1 MGHLGTQT
9 LVLMMLAVLPDAGLS
24 CPHPC
29 ACYQP
34 TEVHCTFRSLLT
46 VPAGIPKHVERMNL
60 GFNTINRI
68 TESSLAGLRKLELLM
83 MHGNDLHSIP
93 NGVFRDLMSLQVLKV
108 SYNKLRVITGHT
120 LQGLSG
126 LIRLHLD
133 HNRIELIHPDAFQ
146 GLTALRLVQLEGNH
160 LQQLHPSTFSTF
172 SLLQHFR
179 MSTLKHLYLSDNSLT
194 TLPRQM
200 LKSMPQLENLFLH
213 GNPWTCDC
221 RLNWFLEWSTQS
233 SGVLKCK
240 KDKAYASGQL
250 CPMCSSPKPLR
261 EKDIL
266 DQQDLTCSGP
276 VISSPQKETR
286 PEDNES
292 EVLPLEEFKEPFGN
306 MTLNLMDEHG
316 NAVDLDCS
324 IREPRESTK
333 ISWEHLN
340 PQQIAANISLFLDLE
355 CPIDRSNYEKLWKLI
370 AYYSEVPVHLQ
381 REIMLSKEPK
391 LSYRYKQD
399 IEKDAYYYTGV
410 KANVRSQPTWLMQ
423 SFLNLQL
430 NRPQSTGK
438 MVKLILN
445 MHTSQM
451 VETEIM
457 RRQRRKWVMIESNNR
472 TRTVQS
478 VVAGGM
484 SEMDC
489 AVQSSDDVSI
499 QWMLPDGS
507 KVPAPYYSSDNRV
520 SVSSAGRLV
529 IKAVDHSD
537 AGVYYCIARVRE
549 DLDMLPFRLSVEE
562 SSGPPPGG
570 EGGARLDKLA
580 GEVIS
585 LPCASTGSPDAEVN
599 WVLPDGNVV
608 NFKANSTRAFVYSNG
623 TLFIPQSQVID
634 NGYYKCVAMNQ
645 HGVDSMATKV
655 TVTRKQGGASRPLR
669 KFPMRPQ
676 PASGISTK
684 IKVENDEESSG
695 DDDDVQEKAPSSR
708 IWPVNRRRGQQ
719 TNVRGHPFRQ
729 PWRRVNGQRKPVRK
743 GSRVEEGRNTVDT
756 RRRVSMSNNKID
768 PQRWADILAKVRDK
782 NPKTTT
788 PGSDQSTATTQTMP
802 PLTAA
807 ERRSES
813 HESTEGSSTDDTS
826 LQEERLYVIT
836 TPQIPV
842 LHAQDHLVTEPS
854 YTGEKTNNIY
864 QISAPKTN
872 IDSQA
877 VTTSTHIS
885 QSTSGPQEST
895 YIVTDIKKVG
905 EYKDNSLRT
914 STPYSGAVW
923 ESQSDTIESNLAV
936 TAPNFP
942 LSTGSN
948 QELER
953 VSDTTKTSQ
962 DEGYQGRIEQTSPSS
977 VRLLD
982 LEPNADI
989 GVEPNYFTT
998 ITATTSITSISPPTK
1013 IASTSTTATLRTK
1026 LTHAADEK
1034 QKRLQ
1039 FGELTTTTPATQ
1051 PTAAGSRDTGLGL
1064 QSSSVPSRSRNP
1076 SHSRRRFGSRRR
1088 PNRIRNK
1095 INNSNPSARLPTAR
1109 PQLPSSPMIER
1120 EAPPPTIITTAA
1132 ASTTEMQTSAN
1143 AKSIL
1148 TKPTDPLTESPPS
1161 SARTSQTESQVLLSH
1176 GDRADSATKTET
1188 QHNVSSIQKE
1198 AAISTIQPPHT
1209 FRNTLSSMQ
1218 SLESSVS
1225 PGTHKRTEEHE
1236 TATSAPPP
1244 TPLSR
1249 ETVTP
1254 AAVQEEFTSMS
1265 HPAVKPFEDTETEN
1279 STEDASPV
1287 LSTHRPSDNSRM
1299 QTGMLP
1305 GRDTFKIH
1313 NQHNSTDSELT
1324 PPGRQTTPKY
1334 PLHPVSSPPLERLAN
1349 PQNGATRTQDSQ
1361 ISQGHT
1367 KPNLQKE
1374 TQERMGILHPLQIP
1388 STEKPLTSTS
1398 SYQGPVLTKT
1408 ATTAKPKL
1416 AVTRE
1421 YKQNTNLAIPV
1432 KPEFTS
1438 SEEKVLSPRKDNI
1451 PDTTMRKATT
1461 ITTSVITTS
1470 IAVTTTTGKTT
1481 TSTTTT
1487 ALPRLRP
1494 NAPLPEFNR
1503 EQPRLPHSPRNP
1515 GGNYIPDQHGGR
1527 APSTNQRFPYYP
1539 NSRNPFIISRP
1550 SLFGLPDRTR
1560 PPATNPTSFSS
1571 AIKPGSVNNAQTTTT
1586 TKPPDTTKPPKA
1598 LTAAPRTTSS
1608 TTSSTTKPKT
1618 LPSKTT
1624 PQPRLGQEARVRPP
1638 NTPFSPNTAITQNV
1652 SRDSHRTPVGPVQRG
1667 RPRITT
1673 TNIHTVSVHAEMD
1686 AALPCSSLGEP
1697 KPFLSWTKVSTGAIM
1712 AHNSRLQRF
1721 EVQSNGT
1728 LVIRNAQLQDRG
1740 QYLCTVQN
1748 PHGVDKM
1755 TLTLVVLAQL
1765 PRMVQP
1771 QHRDATVYLGDNTSL
1786 DCVAQGLPT
1795 PHITWVLPDRG
1806 VLRATSS
1813 SEQRVM
1819 LLANGTL
1826 QINQVNYP
1834 DRGIYKCIAS
1844 NAAGADT
1851 LSVRLH
1857 VAALPPM
1864 IQQLRQENFTLPEG
1878 HALHVHCT
1886 AKGAPRPSIR
1896 WVVFDGTQIRPSQ
1909 FVNGNLF
1916 VFPNGT
1922 LYIRSLTPKDSGNY
1936 ECMASNAVGAAR
1948 RTIRLNVRKSTS
1960 MARITSTSP
1969 QRTDVSYGGNLRL
1982 DCLASGD
1989 PGPRIIWR
1997 IPSKK
2002 LVDAHYSFDSR
2013 IKVFSNGTLSVQAV
2027 TEKDEGDYLCV
2038 ARNKMGDDYVLLKV
2052 SVMMKPAKIE
2062 YKQLSNQKVSYGGD
2076 LKVDCIA
2083 SGLPNPEIR
2092 WGLPDGTMVNSVM
2105 QSDDSGVRTRRY
2117 VVFNNGTLYFNE
2129 VGMKEE
2135 GDYTCY
2141 AENQIGKDEMKVH
2154 IKVVA
2159 DSPAIKNK
2167 TFSVV
2172 KVPYGDSVALKCSA
2186 KGEPTPAITWLSPTN
2201 RIIPPASDKYQ
2212 VHNDGTLLI
2221 QKAQRFD
2228 NGNYTCMARNTAGQ
2242 DRKIIR
2248 VEVLV
2253 SAPTINGQ
2261 SGVVSTVRETAFRD
2275 QRKLLDCKAEGTPIP
2290 RVMWVLPEN
2299 VVLPAPYYGSRI
2311 TVHRN
2316 GTLDIRSLRKTDS
2329 VQLICIARNEGGEAR
2344 LVVHLDVMEIAE
2356 RLQLRSPKTENL
2368 LLTIGSPMAV
2378 NCSVEGRPTPEVTWI
2393 LPSGSLLLSGT
2404 QFSRF
2409 FHRPD
2414 GTLHIS
2420 NPSPSDA
2427 GIYRC
2432 VGRNPTGHVERAVTL
2447 ELGRKPEISNKYN
2460 SLVSIINGENLQLH
2474 CLSGGTP
2481 LPRLTWTLPSGL
2493 FLTRPQRMGRYAVL
2507 QNGTLT
2513 VQQASVY
2520 DRGTYT
2526 CKSANE
2532 HGSTLMTVPVI
2543 VIAYPPRITSGPAP
2557 VTYARTGVAIQL
2569 NCMVIG
2575 IPKAEVVWELP
2586 DKMQLMAAHQP
2597 RVFGNKYLH
2606 PQGSLIIQNPSSR
2619 DTGFYKCTAKN
2630 VIGVDTKATYV
2641 HVF

>member
-1 MGHLGTQT
+1 MGCLGTQT
-9 LVLMMLAVLPDAGLS
+9 MVLMMLAMMVDARPS

-46 VPAGIPKHVERMNL
+46 VPAGIPPHVERMNL

-93 NGVFRDLMSLQVLKV
+93 NGVFRDLMSLQVLKM

-179 MSTLKHLYLSDNSLT
+179 LSTLKHLYLSDNSLT
-194 TLPRQM
+194 TLPGQM
-200 LKSMPQLENLFLH
+200 LKSMPQLENLFLY

-221 RLNWFLEWSTQS
+221 RMKWFLDWSTQA

-240 KDKAYASGQL
+240 KDKAYESGQL
-250 CPMCSSPKPLR
+250 CPMCSSPRSLR
-261 EKDIL
+261 SKDIL
-266 DQQDLTCSGP
+266 DLQDLTCSGP
-276 VISSPQKETR
+276 VISSQKETA
-286 PEDNES
+286 PEDSES

-306 MTLNLMDEHG
+306 VTLSLMDEHG
-316 NAVDLDCS
+316 NAVDLECS

-340 PQQIAANISLFLDLE
+340 LQQIAANISLFLDLE
-355 CPIDRSNYEKLWKLI
+355 CPIDRANYEKLWKLI

-410 KANVRSQPTWLMQ
+410 KANVRSQPAWLMQ
-423 SFLNLQL
+423 TSLNLQL

-438 MVKLILN
+438 MVKLILST
-445 MHTSQM
+445 HSSQT

-457 RRQRRKWVMIESNNR
+457 RRQRKKWVMIESNNR
-472 TRTVQS
+472 TRTGQS
-478 VVAGGM
+478 VVVGGL

-489 AVQSSDDVSI
+489 IVQSSDDASI

-507 KVPAPYYSSDNRV
+507 KMPAPYNSADNRV
-520 SVSSAGRLV
+520 SVSSGGRLV

-537 AGVYYCIARVRE
+537 AGVYYCIARVR
-549 DLDMLPFRLSVEE
+549 DDVDMLPFRLSVEE

-570 EGGARLDKLA
+570 EGGAPLDKRA
-580 GEVIS
+580 GESIS
-585 LPCASTGSPDAEVN
+585 LPCSSTGTPDAEVN
-599 WVLPDGNVV
+599 WILPDGNVV

-623 TLFIPQSQVID
+623 TLFIPQSQVTD
-634 NGYYKCVAMNQ
+634 NGYYKCVAMNL
-645 HGVDSMATKV
+645 HGVDSMASKV
-655 TVTRKQGGASRPLR
+655 TVTRRQGGASRPLR
-669 KFPMRPQ
+669 TFPMRPQ
-676 PASGISTK
+676 SASGVSTK
-684 IKVENDEESSG
+684 VKVEDDEESSG
-695 DDDDVQEKAPSSR
+695 DDDVQEKAPSSR
-708 IWPVNRRRGQQ
+708 KWLINRRRGQQ
-719 TNVRGHPFRQ
+719 TNTHGHPFRNS
-729 PWRRVNGQRKPVRK
+729 WRRVNGQRKPVK
-743 GSRVEEGRNTVDT
+743 NGSRVGDGRNTVDS

-782 NPKTTT
+782 NDPKTTT
-788 PGSDQSTATTQTMP
+788 PSSVQASMPTQTEP

-807 ERRSES
+807 ERKSES
-813 HESTEGSSTDDTS
+813 EENTEGSSTDDTS
-826 LQEERLYVIT
+826 LQEERLYAIT

-842 LHAQDHLVTEPS
+842 QHVQDHLATEPS

-864 QISAPKTN
+864 QISPPKTN
-872 IDSQA
+872 IESQA
-877 VTTSTHIS
+877 VTTSTHTS
-885 QSTSGPQEST
+885 QSTSGPQDSSYIAADRKTEGEHTES
-895 YIVTDIKKVG
+895 
-905 EYKDNSLRT
+905 SLRT
-914 STPYSGAVW
+914 STPYSVAFW
-923 ESQSDTIESNLAV
+923 ESNLAV
-936 TAPNFP
+936 TAPNSP
-942 LSTGSN
+942 VTTDNN
-948 QELER
+948 QESESG
-953 VSDTTKTSQ
+953 SDNEPSTIKTSE
-962 DEGYQGRIEQTSPSS
+962 DDIYQRRIEQTSPSS
-977 VRLLD
+977 PV
-982 LEPNADI
+982 DI
-989 GVEPNYFTT
+989 GAEGNYFSRITT
-998 ITATTSITSISPPTK
+998 MLSTSISAPTTTASTK
-1013 IASTSTTATLRTK
+1013 IASTTVASRTETAQETE
-1026 LTHAADEK
+1026 LTHAADDK

-1039 FGELTTTTPATQ
+1039 SGQATTARPTTQ
-1051 PTAAGSRDTGLGL
+1051 PTAAGSRDSGVGL
-1064 QSSSVPSRSRNP
+1064 QSSSAPSRSRNP
-1076 SHSRRRFGSRRR
+1076 WQSRRRSGSKRR
-1088 PNRIRNK
+1088 PNRIRNR
-1095 INNSNPSARLPTAR
+1095 INNSHPFARLPTAR
-1109 PQLPSSPMIER
+1109 PPLPSSPTTER
-1120 EAPPPTIITTAA
+1120 KALPPTVIATVAP
-1132 ASTTEMQTSAN
+1132 STEIQTSAN
-1143 AKSIL
+1143 VNSIL
-1148 TKPTDPLTESPPS
+1148 IEPTTTDPLMEHQPS
-1161 SARTSQTESQVLLSH
+1161 SARTSQTPVPLIHS
-1176 GDRADSATKTET
+1176 DRADTTPKTET
-1188 QHNVSSIQKE
+1188 QHNVFSKQKE
-1198 AAISTIQPPHT
+1198 TITTTIQPPQTHI
-1209 FRNTLSSMQ
+1209 FRSTSSTVQ
-1218 SLESSVS
+1218 SSESSVDLG
-1225 PGTHKRTEEHE
+1225 PRKGTGEHK

-1244 TPLSR
+1244 PPLGH
-1249 ETVTP
+1249 EPATP
-1254 AAVQEEFTSMS
+1254 AAVQEEFTSIS
-1265 HPAVKPFEDTETEN
+1265 HPAVKHFEETESEN
-1279 STEDASPV
+1279 STDDASSVP
-1287 LSTHRPSDNSRM
+1287 SPGRPADNSPVQQGR
-1299 QTGMLP
+1299 LP
-1305 GRDTFKIH
+1305 EKDQFKIDNNH
-1313 NQHNSTDSELT
+1313 KSTDSELMPAERQAT
-1324 PPGRQTTPKY
+1324 PTDPQHAMSSTIPGT
-1334 PLHPVSSPPLERLAN
+1334 LAN
-1349 PQNGATRTQDSQ
+1349 TQNQVTKTQDSQ
-1361 ISQGHT
+1361 ILQGHT
-1367 KPNLQKE
+1367 KPSRQKE
-1374 TQERMGILHPLQIP
+1374 IEGKMEQLHPLQIP
-1388 STEKPLTSTS
+1388 TTEKPLTSTS
-1398 SYQGPVLTKT
+1398 SSQGPVLTKT
-1408 ATTAKPKL
+1408 TPTTAKPKP
-1416 AVTRE
+1416 AITRE
-1421 YKQNTNLAIPV
+1421 YEENKNLATPG
-1432 KPEFTS
+1432 KPDFAS
-1438 SEEKVLSPRKDNI
+1438 SEEEVLSASKDNI
-1451 PDTTMRKATT
+1451 PDTTTT
-1461 ITTSVITTS
+1461 K
-1470 IAVTTTTGKTT
+1470 VTTKITSSVTTGKRTTTTT
-1481 TSTTTT
+1481 TSTTTA

-1494 NAPLPEFNR
+1494 NASFPEFNR

-1527 APSTNQRFPYYP
+1527 APSTNQRYPYHP

-1550 SLFGLPDRTR
+1550 SLFGYPDRTR
-1560 PPATNPTSFSS
+1560 PSAVNPTGFSIP
-1571 AIKPGSVNNAQTTTT
+1571 IKPGSINNLQTTTS
-1586 TKPPDTTKPPKA
+1586 TKPPDTRPPTT
-1598 LTAAPRTTSS
+1598 LPAARTTTFS
-1608 TTSSTTKPKT
+1608 TTSSTTKPLT

-1624 PQPRLGQEARVRPP
+1624 TQPRLGQETRAGPP
-1638 NTPFSPNTAITQNV
+1638 NTSFFPTAVTQPV
-1652 SRDSHRTPVGPVQRG
+1652 SRGSHRTPAVPVPRG

-1673 TNIHTVSVHAEMD
+1673 TGPHTVSVHAEAD

-1728 LVIRNAQLQDRG
+1728 LVIRKAQLQDRG
-1740 QYLCTVQN
+1740 QYLCTAQN
-1748 PHGVDKM
+1748 LHGVDKM
-1755 TLTLVVLAQL
+1755 AVTLVVLAQQ

-1771 QHRDATVYLGDNTSL
+1771 RHRDVTVYLGDTTGL
-1786 DCVAQGLPT
+1786 DCTAQGLPV

-1806 VLRATSS
+1806 VLRAASS

-1826 QINQVNYP
+1826 RINQVNYP
-1834 DRGIYKCIAS
+1834 DRGIYKCIGS

-1864 IQQLRQENFTLPEG
+1864 IQQPRQENFTLPEG
-1878 HALHVHCT
+1878 HGLHVHCT
-1886 AKGAPRPSIR
+1886 AKGAPRPGIR

-1922 LYIRSLTPKDSGNY
+1922 LYIRSLSAKDSGNY

-2002 LVDAHYSFDSR
+2002 LVDAHYSFDPR

-2027 TEKDEGDYLCV
+2027 TERDEGDYLCV

-2062 YKQLSNQKVSYGGD
+2062 YKQLANQKVSYGGD

-2105 QSDDSGVRTRRY
+2105 QSDDSGIRTRRY

-2154 IKVVA
+2154 VKVVA

-2167 TFSVV
+2167 TYSVI
-2172 KVPYGDSVALKCSA
+2172 KVLYGDSIALKCSA
-2186 KGEPTPAITWLSPTN
+2186 KGEPTPSITWFSPTN
-2201 RIIPPASDKYQ
+2201 RIIPAASDKYQ

-2228 NGNYTCMARNTAGQ
+2228 NGNYTCTARNTAGQ
-2242 DRKIIR
+2242 DRKVVR

-2261 SGVVSTVRETAFRD
+2261 SGVLSAVRETAVKD
-2275 QRKLLDCKAEGTPIP
+2275 QRKLVDCKAEGTPIP

-2316 GTLDIRSLRKTDS
+2316 GTLDIRSLRTTDS
-2329 VQLICIARNEGGEAR
+2329 VQLTCVARNEGGEAR
-2344 LVVHLDVMEIAE
+2344 LMVQLDVTEIPE
-2356 RLQLRSPKTENL
+2356 RLQLRSLKTESL
-2368 LLTIGSPMAV
+2368 LLTIGTPMAV
-2378 NCSVEGRPTPEVTWI
+2378 NCSVEGRPTPEVTWY
-2393 LPSGSLLLSGT
+2393 LPSGAPLLSST

-2427 GIYRC
+2427 GVYRC

-2447 ELGRKPEISNKYN
+2447 ELGRKPEINTKYPT
-2460 SLVSIINGENLQLH
+2460 LVSIINGENLQLH
-2474 CLSGGTP
+2474 CLSGGSP
-2481 LPRLTWTLPSGL
+2481 LPRLTWTLPNGL
-2493 FLTRPQRMGRYAVL
+2493 LLTRPQRTGRYTVL
-2507 QNGTLT
+2507 LNGTLL

-2526 CKSANE
+2526 CKSAND
-2532 HGSTLMTVPVI
+2532 HGASVLTVPVI

-2569 NCMVIG
+2569 NCMAIG
-2575 IPKAEVVWELP
+2575 IPKAEVVWEMP
-2586 DKMQLMAAHQP
+2586 DKMQLIAAHQP

-2606 PQGSLIIQNPSSR
+2606 PQGSLVIQNPSTR